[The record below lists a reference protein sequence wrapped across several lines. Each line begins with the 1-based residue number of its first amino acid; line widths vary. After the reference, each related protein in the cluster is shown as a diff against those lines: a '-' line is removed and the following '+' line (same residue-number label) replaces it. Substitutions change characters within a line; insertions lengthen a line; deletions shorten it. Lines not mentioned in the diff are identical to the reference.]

1 MGIGL
6 LIPKHWTYL
15 TLPWDIRGSEVSV
28 MVVRISEA
36 ILSAGCNNAIAVTRG
51 FRFDGWFV

>member
-1 MGIGL
+1 
-6 LIPKHWTYL
+6 
-15 TLPWDIRGSEVSV
+15 LPWDIRGSEVSV